1 MSNRTR
7 NYATRED
14 VELIDAVLN
23 TSVSGTA
30 IQDDDTFASPSAT
43 KLASS
48 ESIKAYVDANASGG
62 GGGISM
68 GKAIA
73 MAIIFG

>member
-1 MSNRTR
+1 MTNKTR
-7 NYATRED
+7 NLAKRED

-30 IQDDDTFASPSAT
+30 IQDDDTFSAPSSA
-43 KLASS
+43 KLATAT
-48 ESIKAYVDANASGG
+48 SIKNYVDANAGG
-62 GGGISM
+62 SGGISM